1 MEDFQSRR
9 IRQQR
14 ASTTSSLSC
23 HLTSFVLD
31 HSISGRISQ
40 VTSLYVVGHHLFR
53 AGQKKSQICWGCDF
67 TYTFRKNHTLLIKS
81 VAKNYTKEFLFLF
94 YLKILWRWDCP
105 LKRIGSPSEW
115 EEGVTDDQ
123 ENPMGAP
130 ASSIDLIDHSR
141 GNNRDKSAKTSPQHT
156 PVSANIRVTIYLIIL
171 IMWSGESLCFHTS
184 MTTPEWVYDL
194 LRLRGHYNYYDT
206 GIIY

>member
-1 MEDFQSRR
+1 MWWDTIYSEQDR
-9 IRQQR
+9 
-14 ASTTSSLSC
+14 
-23 HLTSFVLD
+23 
-31 HSISGRISQ
+31 
-40 VTSLYVVGHHLFR
+40 
-53 AGQKKSQICWGCDF
+53 KKSQICWGCDF

-94 YLKILWRWDCP
+94 YFKILWRWDCMPIKKNWFFIRMRGGGNRWPGKP
-105 LKRIGSPSEW
+105 L
-115 EEGVTDDQ
+115 
-123 ENPMGAP
+123 GAP

-184 MTTPEWVYDL
+184 ITTPEWVYDL